1 MHAVIGLSR
10 GGAARA
16 AAALAQLGELGMG
29 DRATVVATHEADGA
43 SAAER
48 ALVAAAACAVAE
60 QRRAA
65 GGHALVLLDDYPNP
79 NPNPTPNQVTVCHS
93 RTPDIRAH
101 VRRADI
107 VISP

>member
-16 AAALAQLGELGMG
+16 AAALAQLRELGMG

-79 NPNPTPNQVTVCHS
+79 NPNPSPNPTPQ
-93 RTPDIRAH
+93 P
-101 VRRADI
+101 
-107 VISP
+107 